1 MTMARKIEDEDFYH
15 GLLPRED
22 IPYLLRNVGDYLV
35 RSTETNTGAPRQL
48 VLSVA
53 IATDGPPSFG
63 QPVDFFGRAIGIK
76 HVVIHSFN
84 NKFACDGKN
93 PFDSVQQLLNFYQ
106 SSGVS
111 VMPTCPGV
119 IPSRAIPRQQWELR
133 HADVHLEKKLGE
145 GAFGEVHR
153 GTLMLQSMRKIDV
166 AIKIAKAGAGE
177 MTKEKIKEMMN
188 EARLMRNYD
197 HRNVVKL
204 YGVCVEYEPLMI
216 VMELINGGSLDEYLK
231 RNKAPLEEKIENMM
245 CGAAWGLEYLHQ
257 KSCIHRDIA
266 ARNCLY
272 ANQTVKISDFGLS
285 REGFQYAMRVVRRV
299 PIKWLA
305 PETIHSLIYNAKTDV
320 WSFGVMVWEI
330 FANGDEPYPGMTNA
344 EVKERVPQGY
354 RMDMPH
360 ETPHDIAKLITHE
373 CWVIRPEN
381 RPSMTQVVHALE
393 AITGKAPGSWSHP
406 KTPPPAGPL
415 GKCAI
420 GVSMKRTRKKKNKK
434 DKDHQQN
441 SHSAG
446 DKK

>member
-106 SSGVS
+106 SSGKKS
-111 VMPTCPGV
+111 
-119 IPSRAIPRQQWELR
+119 
-133 HADVHLEKKLGE
+133 LEK
-145 GAFGEVHR
+145 
-153 GTLMLQSMRKIDV
+153 SMRKIDV